1 MDVFEQTDF
10 KLLHVAARFRPE
22 PETTNRSVTAA
33 EVVTL
38 VGQLMDDGIYAD
50 EFASLDDPSLS
61 YFEMLPILARFLQR
75 LNWRPFDDRQ
85 EFMFLTAYCATMGR
99 QDDVSAYYAMLR
111 WMDDVGRGLQNNFT
125 TNFVA
130 DGIGAENIYG
140 CYYSYSNV
148 TQDDLIQS
156 VRNPHHHDWIAEGAS
171 RPKLI
176 FADWLDAHPNAL
188 DEYSPIDLNL
198 LDALKA

>member
-22 PETTNRSVTAA
+22 SERTNRSVTAA

-99 QDDVSAYYAMLR
+99 QDDVSAY
-111 WMDDVGRGLQNNFT
+111 
-125 TNFVA
+125 
-130 DGIGAENIYG
+130 
-140 CYYSYSNV
+140 
-148 TQDDLIQS
+148 
-156 VRNPHHHDWIAEGAS
+156 
-171 RPKLI
+171 
-176 FADWLDAHPNAL
+176 
-188 DEYSPIDLNL
+188 
-198 LDALKA
+198 